1 MKIFEITSLDE
12 FATPKQKPLT
22 PNMQK
27 SLDKDIT
34 GRLNDIEASQQKNS
48 YAKFVGKDRD
58 SASIK
63 IDSPTSRATDANA
76 KKPQLAPSKYNAR
89 QQAQYNKQMKQA
101 EKEYDEFDP
110 SIQGTDAETNAL
122 KKYAR

>member
-34 GRLNDIEASQQKNS
+34 GRLNDIEASQQKIRMLS
-48 YAKFVGKDRD
+48 LLE
-58 SASIK
+58 K
-63 IDSPTSRATDANA
+63 IVIV
-76 KKPQLAPSKYNAR
+76 QV
-89 QQAQYNKQMKQA
+89 
-101 EKEYDEFDP
+101 
-110 SIQGTDAETNAL
+110 
-122 KKYAR
+122 